1 MAELGSYSLILAL
14 ALGVYAFVAGI
25 VALARKGDAYDRLGE
40 TARRAG
46 IAVFGAVA
54 LAAVVLVTATFQND
68 FSISYILHH
77 SNRDLPIPYKFA
89 VLWSGQEGS
98 LLFWALLLSTYGLVL
113 RLRHKVDTRLV
124 AFASVVISAVQV
136 FFLLLVNFAANPF
149 AMTIGNLPPDGNGL
163 NPLLQYPEMVI
174 HPPMLYLGY
183 VGFTVPFAFALAAL
197 IMKYP
202 GEKWIHI
209 TRRWTMVTWGF
220 LTVGIFLG
228 AHWAYSV
235 LGWGGYWGWDPVENA
250 SLMPWLTGTA
260 FLHSVMMQEK
270 RGMLKVWNV
279 WLIFS
284 TFMLAIFGTFLTRS
298 GVVSSVHAFAQS
310 SIGTWFVSF
319 LALTFA
325 VCLYWFL
332 RNRDHLRSENRL
344 ESLVS
349 RESSFLFNN
358 LLLLVACFTV
368 LWGTLFPVLSEW
380 VQGTKVTVGPP
391 FFNRVNIPVALL
403 LLLLTGVGPLLAWRK
418 TSMESL
424 KRNFR
429 IPVLTGLAVGALLV
443 AIGYV
448 KPWTEQSEFYS
459 LMTIVLSV
467 IVATTVISEF
477 VRGGRVIGRHT
488 GQNLFASMVQL
499 TRRNTRRYGG
509 YIVHFGVIV
518 IMIGF
523 AGSAFNQDIERELTP
538 GQSMAIGPYTLTM
551 RSNTQDDN
559 ANYSSEWAIVDV
571 SKNGKPLTTMY
582 PERRFFKAS
591 QQPQS
596 MVALHTTLK
605 EDLYLVY
612 SGINQDTGNPIIKAH
627 LNPLVLWIW
636 IGVHIM
642 IIGTIV
648 ALIPNMAA
656 ARVRY
661 ARRCARRNWSPASR
675 DNRWEWGVDA
685 ATGCEALV
693 TTCDDR
699 GGERC
704 TAGRGQRCPLQQ
716 PGTSADVP
724 MRLLASPAGMQSRGL
739 RVFGDDAQGTCR
751 GHRYRRQRRFDPA
764 AVRG

>member
-1 MAELGSYSLILAL
+1 MAELGSYSLLLAL
-14 ALGVYAFVAGI
+14 ALSVYAFVAGI
-25 VALARKGDAYDRLGE
+25 VALAGKGDAYDRLGE

-46 IAVFGAVA
+46 IAIFGAVA
-54 LAAVVLVTATFQND
+54 LAAAVLVTATFQND

-124 AFASVVISAVQV
+124 AYASVVISAVQM
-136 FFLLLVNFAANPF
+136 FFLLLVNIAANPF
-149 AMTIGNLPPDGNGL
+149 AMTVGNIPPDGNGL

-228 AHWAYSV
+228 QHWAYSV

-250 SLMPWLTGTA
+250 SFMPWLTGTA

-284 TFMLAIFGTFLTRS
+284 TFMLSIFGTFLTRS

-319 LALTFA
+319 LAVTFA
-325 VCLYWFL
+325 VCVYWFL
-332 RNRDHLRSENRL
+332 RNREHLRSEHRL

-358 LLLLVACFTV
+358 LILLVACFTV
-368 LWGTLFPVLSEW
+368 LWGTLLPVLSEW

-391 FFNRVNIPVALL
+391 FFNRVNIPVAMLL
-403 LLLLTGVGPLLAWRK
+403 LVLTAVGPLLAWRK
-418 TSMESL
+418 TSLESL

-429 IPVLTGLAVGALLV
+429 IPVLTGLGVGALLV

-448 KPWTEQSEFYS
+448 KPWTEQSAFYS
-459 LMTIVLSV
+459 LMTIMLSV
-467 IVATTVISEF
+467 MVATTVISEF

-523 AGSAFNQDIERELTP
+523 AGAAFNQDTERELTN

-559 ANYSSEWAIVDV
+559 PNYSSEWAILDV
-571 SKNGKPLTTMY
+571 RKNGKPLTTMY
-582 PERRFFKAS
+582 PERRFYKAT

-656 ARVRY
+656 ARVP
-661 ARRCARRNWSPASR
+661 ARSQVRAAELVSGKPGQPV
-675 DNRWEWGVDA
+675 GV
-685 ATGCEALV
+685 G
-693 TTCDDR
+693 
-699 GGERC
+699 
-704 TAGRGQRCPLQQ
+704 
-716 PGTSADVP
+716 S
-724 MRLLASPAGMQSRGL
+724 
-739 RVFGDDAQGTCR
+739 
-751 GHRYRRQRRFDPA
+751 
-764 AVRG
+764 

>member
-14 ALGVYAFVAGI
+14 ALGAYAFVAGI
-25 VALARKGDAYDRLGE
+25 VALARKGNAYDRLGE

-54 LAAVVLVTATFQND
+54 LAAVVLVTAAFQND

-98 LLFWALLLSTYGLVL
+98 LLFWTLLLSTYGLVL

-124 AFASVVISAVQV
+124 AYASVVISAVQV

-149 AMTIGNLPPDGNGL
+149 AMTIGTLPPDGNGL

-332 RNRDHLRSENRL
+332 KNRDHLRSENRL

-467 IVATTVISEF
+467 TVATTVISEF

-636 IGVHIM
+636 IGVHIL

-656 ARVRY
+656 ARV
-661 ARRCARRNWSPASR
+661 
-675 DNRWEWGVDA
+675 
-685 ATGCEALV
+685 
-693 TTCDDR
+693 
-699 GGERC
+699 
-704 TAGRGQRCPLQQ
+704 
-716 PGTSADVP
+716 
-724 MRLLASPAGMQSRGL
+724 
-739 RVFGDDAQGTCR
+739 
-751 GHRYRRQRRFDPA
+751 
-764 AVRG
+764 AVRAPVRAAELVSGKPGQPVGVGS